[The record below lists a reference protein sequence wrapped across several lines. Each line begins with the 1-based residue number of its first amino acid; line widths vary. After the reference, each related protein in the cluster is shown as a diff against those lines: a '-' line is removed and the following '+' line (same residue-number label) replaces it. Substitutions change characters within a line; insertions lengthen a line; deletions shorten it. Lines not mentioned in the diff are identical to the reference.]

1 MACVIDT
8 NANNAQVAGYSR
20 LASAAS
26 TPIDPKKAPTATKLL
41 NTNAGKNNF
50 CLATATS
57 SKIPAVRKANS
68 NMLARVGYSSSNVD
82 ISGALLPSNPK
93 ATHAHPRTISCE

>member
-8 NANNAQVAGYSR
+8 NANNAQVAGYR
-20 LASAAS
+20 ILASAAS
-26 TPIDPKKAPTATKLL
+26 TPIDPQKEPIATKLL

-57 SKIPAVRKANS
+57 SKIPAPRKANS
-68 NMLARVGYSSSNVD
+68 NILARVGYSTCRVE
-82 ISGALLPSNPK
+82 ISGALPPRKAN
-93 ATHAHPRTISCE
+93 ATHAHPNTIS